1 MTIDERAPGLIGS
14 ARLVPRRTPEAQAD
28 IAAARA
34 PATEAELDAQL
45 SDEALRATPAVR
57 EMGGPRQRDGLEFAM
72 QEVDRQ
78 IDGVSRELR
87 ETTAPPLPPDA
98 IVLTGAD
105 AARYRAVQAA
115 SVAALEAQQRAATAS
130 KDLRDAIQTMCAALA
145 PAKEG

>member
-1 MTIDERAPGLIGS
+1 MNAHETSRRRDEFTEQLI
-14 ARLVPRRTPEAQAD
+14 AD
-28 IAAARA
+28 ARA

-57 EMGGPRQRDGLEFAM
+57 EIGAPVESKPHHADCAADINHSGMCTRADGTVILVRRA
-72 QEVDRQ
+72 DAW
-78 IDGVSRELR
+78 S
-87 ETTAPPLPPDA
+87 PLPRDA

-115 SVAALEAQQRAATAS
+115 SVAALDAQQRAATAS